1 MLCIKLDNAYKTLG
15 TLSLYG
21 EISLNVGG
29 SELVA
34 KSCLTLAAPW
44 TVARQAPLSMGLP
57 RQEYWSGLPFPSPG
71 DPPDPRLNP
80 GLLHWQVNSLPT
92 EEKKGIDELI

>member
-1 MLCIKLDNAYKTLG
+1 MLGIKLDNAYKTLG

-34 KSCLTLAAPW
+34 KSCLTLEAPW
-44 TVARQAPLSMGLP
+44 TVACQAPLSMGLP
-57 RQEYWSGLPFPSPG
+57 RQEHWSGLPFPSPG
-71 DPPDPRLNP
+71 DPLDPR
-80 GLLHWQVNSLPT
+80 G
-92 EEKKGIDELI
+92 

>member
-92 EEKKGIDELI
+92 EPPGKPIKC

>member
-44 TVARQAPLSMGLP
+44 TVACQAPLSMGLP

-71 DPPDPRLNP
+71 DPPDPRLNL

-92 EEKKGIDELI
+92 EPPGKPIKC